1 MPGTSKTVAPNV
13 NLDSSKILDWFGLFP
28 GMSTANAVIKESGIA
43 EPATPS
49 KASAGGPAPVSDQP
63 LLLNNP
69 AQPAQP
75 TKPVTLDQP
84 LTGLEIITV
93 CNEGQMKQEIEIELL
108 SCNDAKFTGSLTL
121 QEAKHGIYRDCLG
134 FKDFKNFDGVRLA
147 YKGVRIVAFKLKEA
161 IEVDKLIPMQFFDYK
176 RRVKKNNIVTE
187 QIIKCKIKGLRS
199 DGLKNYLERKKLENV
214 NTGDGSTLVKISGCE
229 YKVTEERLNEIL
241 SHWGVI
247 SSRIREEVFNDPHDS
262 EGSNRTGIYTV
273 RMNLHQKIPEWLP
286 LDGLRVRVQHQ
297 GMQKLC
303 NGCYGH
309 HIRKDCSSDKISWH
323 DYVGIFMQEN
333 PDIPLDFY
341 GKWSDN
347 LTKAPKLRS
356 NESDFSI
363 PTTKDELNEM
373 MHNLKKSGF
382 GKDDMMKIFKER
394 KEKFE
399 KAKNDYEQEQN
410 SHNVN

>member
-134 FKDFKNFDGVRLA
+134 FKDFKNFDG
-147 YKGVRIVAFKLKEA
+147 G
-161 IEVDKLIPMQFFDYK
+161 
-176 RRVKKNNIVTE
+176 
-187 QIIKCKIKGLRS
+187 
-199 DGLKNYLERKKLENV
+199 
-214 NTGDGSTLVKISGCE
+214 
-229 YKVTEERLNEIL
+229 
-241 SHWGVI
+241 
-247 SSRIREEVFNDPHDS
+247 
-262 EGSNRTGIYTV
+262 
-273 RMNLHQKIPEWLP
+273 
-286 LDGLRVRVQHQ
+286 
-297 GMQKLC
+297 
-303 NGCYGH
+303 
-309 HIRKDCSSDKISWH
+309 
-323 DYVGIFMQEN
+323 
-333 PDIPLDFY
+333 
-341 GKWSDN
+341 
-347 LTKAPKLRS
+347 
-356 NESDFSI
+356 
-363 PTTKDELNEM
+363 
-373 MHNLKKSGF
+373 
-382 GKDDMMKIFKER
+382 
-394 KEKFE
+394 
-399 KAKNDYEQEQN
+399 
-410 SHNVN
+410 